1 MHTKI
6 ASDGENLFVPIPAE
20 ILSQAGFESDQL
32 LEITVSENTIFLR
45 AAAKEPSD
53 PPWKSLVALVHAEAL
68 ELFEGDTGAKNR
80 WMALP
85 QASLGGRKPFEML
98 RSEKDIEAVRV
109 LIGRLEHGS
118 IP

>member
-20 ILSQAGFESDQL
+20 TLAQAGFKPGQL
-32 LEITVSENTIFLR
+32 LEITLSENTIILGL
-45 AAAKEPSD
+45 ASEEPSD
-53 PPWKSLVALVHAEAL
+53 SYLERLVALVDVEAL
-68 ELFEGDTGAKNR
+68 ELFEGDLGAKNK
-80 WMALP
+80 WMTLP

-98 RSEKDIEAVRV
+98 RTEEDIEAVRL